1 MIHKVRVATSKNLKV
16 PTRHGR
22 RILIF
27 LINIKGLI
35 CNNSEDSE
43 ILHVAPDGF
52 DFFTGK
58 DYFLQ
63 MTKRI
68 LVVEDDTSIR
78 ELLVEL
84 LESEGYQVASAINGL
99 EGLKYLQSNG
109 NPDLILIDLMMPVMD
124 GYSFRTEQLKN
135 TNWSKIPTVVM
146 SAEANAKE
154 KMKNFHITAFLS
166 KPVELDTILKT
177 VSRYS

>member
-1 MIHKVRVATSKNLKV
+1 
-16 PTRHGR
+16 
-22 RILIF
+22 
-27 LINIKGLI
+27 
-35 CNNSEDSE
+35 
-43 ILHVAPDGF
+43 
-52 DFFTGK
+52 
-58 DYFLQ
+58 

-84 LESEGYQVASAINGL
+84 LESEGYSVSSAINGL
-99 EGLKYLQSNG
+99 EGLKYLQTQG

-135 TNWSKIPTVVM
+135 SNWASIPTVVM

-154 KMKNFHITAFLS
+154 KMKTSISPLS
-166 KPVELDTILKT
+166 S
-177 VSRYS
+177 VSR

>member
-1 MIHKVRVATSKNLKV
+1 
-16 PTRHGR
+16 
-22 RILIF
+22 
-27 LINIKGLI
+27 
-35 CNNSEDSE
+35 
-43 ILHVAPDGF
+43 
-52 DFFTGK
+52 
-58 DYFLQ
+58 

-84 LESEGYQVASAINGL
+84 LESEGYEVASAVNGL
-99 EGLKYLQSNG
+99 EGLKILQSQK

-135 TNWSKIPTVVM
+135 NEWSKIPTVVM

-154 KMKNFHITAFLS
+154 KMKNFSITAFLS

-177 VSRYS
+177 VARYS

>member
-1 MIHKVRVATSKNLKV
+1 
-16 PTRHGR
+16 
-22 RILIF
+22 
-27 LINIKGLI
+27 
-35 CNNSEDSE
+35 
-43 ILHVAPDGF
+43 
-52 DFFTGK
+52 
-58 DYFLQ
+58 

-84 LESEGYQVASAINGL
+84 LESEGYEVASAVNGL
-99 EGLKYLQSNG
+99 EGLKILQTQK

-135 TNWSKIPTVVM
+135 NDWSKIPTVVM

-154 KMKNFHITAFLS
+154 KMKNFSITAFLS

-177 VSRYS
+177 IARYS

>member
-1 MIHKVRVATSKNLKV
+1 
-16 PTRHGR
+16 
-22 RILIF
+22 
-27 LINIKGLI
+27 
-35 CNNSEDSE
+35 
-43 ILHVAPDGF
+43 
-52 DFFTGK
+52 
-58 DYFLQ
+58 

-84 LESEGYQVASAINGL
+84 LESEGYEVASAVNGL
-99 EGLKYLQSNG
+99 EGLKILQSQK

-135 TNWSKIPTVVM
+135 NEWSKIPTVVM

-154 KMKNFHITAFLS
+154 KMKNFSITAFLS

-177 VSRYS
+177 VARFS

>member
-1 MIHKVRVATSKNLKV
+1 MA
-16 PTRHGR
+16 
-22 RILIF
+22 
-27 LINIKGLI
+27 
-35 CNNSEDSE
+35 
-43 ILHVAPDGF
+43 
-52 DFFTGK
+52 
-58 DYFLQ
+58 
-63 MTKRI
+63 KRI

-84 LESEGYQVASAINGL
+84 LESEGYAVSSAVNGL
-99 EGLKYLQSNG
+99 EGLKYLQSET

-135 TNWSKIPTVVM
+135 AVWSKIPTVVM

-154 KMKNFHITAFLS
+154 KMKNFSITAFLS

-177 VSRYS
+177 VARYA

>member
-1 MIHKVRVATSKNLKV
+1 
-16 PTRHGR
+16 
-22 RILIF
+22 
-27 LINIKGLI
+27 
-35 CNNSEDSE
+35 
-43 ILHVAPDGF
+43 
-52 DFFTGK
+52 
-58 DYFLQ
+58 

-84 LESEGYQVASAINGL
+84 LESEGYEVASAINGL
-99 EGLKYLQSNG
+99 DGLKHLQTRP

-135 TNWSKIPTVVM
+135 NDWAKIPTVVM

-154 KMKNFHITAFLS
+154 KMRNFNITAFLS
-166 KPVELDTILKT
+166 KPVELDTILNT
-177 VSRYS
+177 VARYT

>member
-1 MIHKVRVATSKNLKV
+1 MA
-16 PTRHGR
+16 
-22 RILIF
+22 
-27 LINIKGLI
+27 
-35 CNNSEDSE
+35 
-43 ILHVAPDGF
+43 
-52 DFFTGK
+52 
-58 DYFLQ
+58 
-63 MTKRI
+63 KRI

-84 LESEGYQVASAINGL
+84 LESEGYSVASAINGL
-99 EGLKYLQSNG
+99 EGLKFLQSEG

-135 TNWSKIPTVVM
+135 PTWSKIPTVVM

-154 KMKNFHITAFLS
+154 KMKNFSITAFLS

-177 VSRYS
+177 VARYS

>member
-1 MIHKVRVATSKNLKV
+1 MA
-16 PTRHGR
+16 
-22 RILIF
+22 
-27 LINIKGLI
+27 
-35 CNNSEDSE
+35 
-43 ILHVAPDGF
+43 
-52 DFFTGK
+52 
-58 DYFLQ
+58 
-63 MTKRI
+63 KRI

-84 LESEGYQVASAINGL
+84 LESEGYSVASAINGL
-99 EGLKYLQSNG
+99 EGLKFLQSEG

-135 TNWSKIPTVVM
+135 PVWSKIPTGVM

-154 KMKNFHITAFLS
+154 KMKNFSITAFLS

-177 VSRYS
+177 VARYS